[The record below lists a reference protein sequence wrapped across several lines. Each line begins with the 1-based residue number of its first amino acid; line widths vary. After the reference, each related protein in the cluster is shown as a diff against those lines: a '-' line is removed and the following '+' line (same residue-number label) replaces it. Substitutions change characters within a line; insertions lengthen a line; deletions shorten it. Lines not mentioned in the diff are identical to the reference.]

1 MIGKGRNPGARRRLT
16 RVGALLG
23 AAALATAGG
32 AVPASAASHGHQ
44 PSGSTHTST
53 PIKHVV
59 VIYDENISFDH
70 YFATYPQA
78 ANTDG
83 TKFRAAAHTPKADN
97 LLNAGLLKKNP
108 NLYTPTRLGS
118 SQAMTCDQNHS
129 YGPEQYAADG
139 GKADKYVENTEV
151 NKCTGLFGEPG
162 LVMDY
167 YDGNTVTGMWNYAQQ
182 YALNDRSFSSNFGPS
197 TPGALN
203 LISGQTHGVI
213 SVDPAS
219 GTENPKQTT
228 TPDSY
233 AVVSPNAKGVGTVIN
248 DPDPAFDDCSDKDHT
263 ATSALAEMQGK
274 NIGDLL
280 NSKNVSWGWFQGGF
294 RPSTAWDGKS
304 GDYARCAGTTH
315 TNVGGAASEDY
326 SAHHEPFEYYKSTS
340 NPHHLAP
347 KSVAEIGHNG
357 RANHNYDLTDFDAA
371 LKANDLPAVSF
382 LKAAEYQDGHAGY
395 SDPTDEQN
403 FLIKE
408 INALQKSPEWKST
421 AVVLA
426 YDDSDGWYDHVTS
439 KVLNGSKDSTV
450 GSNSKATDSPACQ
463 SGPAAKGGYADRC
476 GPGTRQPLLVISP
489 YSKVNKIDHTPTEQA
504 SITQFIEDNWHTGRI
519 GDASFDQRAGTL
531 GGMFDFRHPN
541 DKQVLL
547 NANGSV
553 KSVKR
558 IPHYTQTSSTATK
571 APYPAYVQ
579 DLKAQNVAATS
590 DSSTALPVAVGA
602 GLVTAVGATTAFA
615 LYRRRSRARGMTA

>member
-1 MIGKGRNPGARRRLT
+1 MIGTGRTPGARRSWG

-32 AVPASAASHGHQ
+32 AVPASATSAPGGHG
-44 PSGSTHTST
+44 THTAT
-53 PIKHVV
+53 PIKHLVV
-59 VIYDENISFDH
+59 LYDENVSFDH
-70 YFATYPQA
+70 YFATYPKA

-83 TKFRAAAHTPKADN
+83 TKFKAAARTPKIDN

-108 NLYTPTRLGS
+108 NLYTPKRLAS

-151 NKCTGLFGEPG
+151 SKCSGGLFGEPG

-167 YDGNTVTGMWNYAQQ
+167 YDGNTVTGLWNYAQH
-182 YALNDRSFSSNFGPS
+182 YALNDRSFSSVYGPS

-203 LISGQTHGVI
+203 LVSGSTHGVI

-219 GTENPKQTT
+219 GTENPKQTS

-233 AVVSPNAKGVGTVIN
+233 TVLSPNSKGVGTLVN

-263 ATSALAEMQGK
+263 ATNALAVMQGR

-280 NSKNVSWGWFQGGF
+280 NSKGVSWGWFQGGF

-304 GDYARCAGTTH
+304 GGYAKCDTTH
-315 TNVGGAASEDY
+315 TNVGGAAVVDY
-326 SAHHEPFEYYKSTS
+326 SPHHSPFEYYKSTS

-347 KSVAEIGHNG
+347 KNVAEIGHNG

-371 LKANDLPAVSF
+371 LKAGRLPAVSF

-395 SDPTDEQN
+395 SDPTDEQH

-421 AVVLA
+421 AVVVA
-426 YDDSDGWYDHVTS
+426 YDDSDGWYDHVTA

-450 GSNSKATDSPACQ
+450 GSNGKALDSPACQ
-463 SGPAAKGGYADRC
+463 SGPAPKGGYADRC

-489 YSKVNKIDHTPTEQA
+489 YSKVNSVDHTATEQA
-504 SITQFIEDNWHTGRI
+504 SITRFIENNWGTGRI
-519 GDASFDQRAGTL
+519 GDASFDQRAGSL
-531 GGMFDFRHPN
+531 SGLFDFRHPN
-541 DKQVLL
+541 NKQVLL
-547 NANGSV
+547 NADGSV
-553 KSVKR
+553 KSVQP
-558 IPHYTQTSSTATK
+558 IPHHYAKTSTSATAS
-571 APYPAYVQ
+571 YPPYVQ
-579 DLKAQNVAATS
+579 DLKAQNVADAASTS
-590 DSSTALPVAVGA
+590 PVLPIALTAGVVAAGA
-602 GLVTAVGATTAFA
+602 VTTAFA
-615 LYRRRSRARGMTA
+615 LHRRRTHTG

>member
-1 MIGKGRNPGARRRLT
+1 MIGTGRIPGARRRLT

-32 AVPASAASHGHQ
+32 AVPASAASGGHGH
-44 PSGSTHTST
+44 SGAHTAT
-53 PIKHVV
+53 PIRHVV
-59 VIYDENISFDH
+59 VIYDENVSFDH
-70 YFATYPQA
+70 YFATYPKA

-83 TKFRAAAHTPKADN
+83 TTFTAARHTPKADN
-97 LLNAGLLKKNP
+97 LLNSGLLSKNP
-108 NLYTPTRLGS
+108 NLYAPKRLAG

-151 NKCTGLFGEPG
+151 NKCSGLFGEPG

-167 YDGNTVTGMWNYAQQ
+167 YDGNTVTGLWNYAQQ
-182 YALNDRSFSSNFGPS
+182 YALNDRSFSSVYGPS

-203 LISGQTHGVI
+203 LVSGQTHGVI

-233 AVVSPNAKGVGTVIN
+233 TVLSPDAKGVGTVIN
-248 DPDPAFDDCSDKDHT
+248 DPDPAYDDCSDKDHT
-263 ATSALAEMQGK
+263 STNALAAMQGK
-274 NIGDLL
+274 NIGDKL
-280 NSKNVSWGWFQGGF
+280 NAKGVSWGWFQGGF

-304 GDYARCAGTTH
+304 GDYAKCAGTTH
-315 TNVGGAASEDY
+315 TNVGGAAVEDY
-326 SAHHEPFEYYKSTS
+326 SPHHSPFEYYKSTS

-371 LKANDLPAVSF
+371 LKADSLPAVSF

-395 SDPTDEQN
+395 SDPTDEQD
-403 FLIKE
+403 FLVKE
-408 INALQKSPEWKST
+408 INALQQSPEWKST
-421 AVVLA
+421 AVVVA

-439 KVLNGSKDSTV
+439 KVLNGSKDSAL
-450 GSNSKATDSPACQ
+450 GSNGKALDSAACQ

-489 YSKVNKIDHTPTEQA
+489 YSMVNKVDHTATEQA
-504 SITQFIEDNWHTGRI
+504 SITKFIEDNWHTGRI
-519 GDASFDQRAGTL
+519 GDASFDQPSGTL
-531 GGMFDFRHPN
+531 THMFDFKHPN
-541 DKQVLL
+541 NKQVLL
-547 NANGSV
+547 NSDGSV
-553 KSVKR
+553 KSVKK
-558 IPHYTQTSSTATK
+558 IPRYARTATS
-571 APYPAYVQ
+571 ASDLTAYNQ
-579 DLKAQNVAATS
+579 DLAAQNVSYTGSTSTSLPIAIAAGIL
-590 DSSTALPVAVGA
+590 TAGA
-602 GLVTAVGATTAFA
+602 ATTAFA
-615 LYRRRSRARGMTA
+615 LHHRKARTRGASTTV

>member
-1 MIGKGRNPGARRRLT
+1 
-16 RVGALLG
+16 
-23 AAALATAGG
+23 
-32 AVPASAASHGHQ
+32 
-44 PSGSTHTST
+44 
-53 PIKHVV
+53 
-59 VIYDENISFDH
+59 
-70 YFATYPQA
+70 
-78 ANTDG
+78 
-83 TKFRAAAHTPKADN
+83 
-97 LLNAGLLKKNP
+97 
-108 NLYTPTRLGS
+108 
-118 SQAMTCDQNHS
+118 
-129 YGPEQYAADG
+129 
-139 GKADKYVENTEV
+139 
-151 NKCTGLFGEPG
+151 
-162 LVMDY
+162 MDY

-182 YALNDRSFSSNFGPS
+182 YALNDHSFSSTFGPS

-233 AVVSPNAKGVGTVIN
+233 AVVSPNAKGVGTVVN

-263 ATSALAEMQGK
+263 ATSALAVMQGK

-280 NSKNVSWGWFQGGF
+280 NSRNVSWGWFQGGF
-294 RPSTAWDGKS
+294 RPSTAWDGRS
-304 GDYARCAGTTH
+304 GDYAKCAGTTH

-326 SAHHEPFEYYKSTS
+326 SPHHEPFEYYKSTS

-371 LKANDLPAVSF
+371 LKADNLPAVSF

-439 KVLNGSKDSTV
+439 KVLNGSKDSAV
-450 GSNSKATDSPACQ
+450 GSNGKATDSPACQ

-553 KSVKR
+553 KSVRR
-558 IPHYTQTSSTATK
+558 IPHSYTQTSSTASK

-579 DLKAQNVAATS
+579 DLKAQNVAAST
-590 DSSTALPVAVGA
+590 DSSTTLPVAIGA
-602 GLVTAVGATTAFA
+602 GLVTAAGATTAFA
-615 LYRRRSRARGMTA
+615 LYRRRSRGTGTTA

>member
-1 MIGKGRNPGARRRLT
+1 M
-16 RVGALLG
+16 
-23 AAALATAGG
+23 
-32 AVPASAASHGHQ
+32 
-44 PSGSTHTST
+44 
-53 PIKHVV
+53 
-59 VIYDENISFDH
+59 
-70 YFATYPQA
+70 
-78 ANTDG
+78 
-83 TKFRAAAHTPKADN
+83 
-97 LLNAGLLKKNP
+97 
-108 NLYTPTRLGS
+108 
-118 SQAMTCDQNHS
+118 
-129 YGPEQYAADG
+129 
-139 GKADKYVENTEV
+139 
-151 NKCTGLFGEPG
+151 
-162 LVMDY
+162 
-167 YDGNTVTGMWNYAQQ
+167 
-182 YALNDRSFSSNFGPS
+182 
-197 TPGALN
+197 
-203 LISGQTHGVI
+203 
-213 SVDPAS
+213 
-219 GTENPKQTT
+219 
-228 TPDSY
+228 
-233 AVVSPNAKGVGTVIN
+233 
-248 DPDPAFDDCSDKDHT
+248 
-263 ATSALAEMQGK
+263 
-274 NIGDLL
+274 
-280 NSKNVSWGWFQGGF
+280 
-294 RPSTAWDGKS
+294 
-304 GDYARCAGTTH
+304 
-315 TNVGGAASEDY
+315 
-326 SAHHEPFEYYKSTS
+326 
-340 NPHHLAP
+340 
-347 KSVAEIGHNG
+347 
-357 RANHNYDLTDFDAA
+357 
-371 LKANDLPAVSF
+371 SF

-450 GSNSKATDSPACQ
+450 GSNGKATDSPACQ